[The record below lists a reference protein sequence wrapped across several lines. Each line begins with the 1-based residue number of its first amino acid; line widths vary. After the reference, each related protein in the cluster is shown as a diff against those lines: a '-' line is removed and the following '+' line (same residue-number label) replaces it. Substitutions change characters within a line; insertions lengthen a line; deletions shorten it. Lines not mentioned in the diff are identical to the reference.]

1 MPKAKKEIHP
11 LLVALQN
18 PLVQIVSA
26 VGLLLAGVLNL
37 VRQIVPACPLS
48 LPLVPPPN
56 PHAPPLCAPVLG
68 LLVQVLM
75 CS

>member
-37 VRQIVPACPLS
+37 VRQIVPPLS
-48 LPLVPPPN
+48 LVPCPP
-56 PHAPPLCAPVLG
+56 HVLLCP
-68 LLVQVLM
+68 M
-75 CS
+75 C